1 MTHSHFYTS
10 YTAHGFASSLFPG
23 FFRLVYFLKAHLFT
37 SWACNPLFLPLGL
50 NGFSIHSLTLF
61 CPCYWASSFFWASK
75 NDHQHL
81 TPWTYEA
88 FLRFICELKTSLPF
102 LSFLLLFL
110 RGLFRTVDPNLYIF
124 FFSCHEQCCLFEFPS
139 LAVIL
144 KSSHRFINFI
154 PYLMADPSNPFVLV
168 LMPLVFKGKSL
179 QTLNTNIFSLS
190 NTNTSFVSLSS
201 LCSPSPTLSSV
212 YSDQPLRRDAS
223 ERLKLF
229 PP

>member
-1 MTHSHFYTS
+1 MKRFCDS
-10 YTAHGFASSLFPG
+10 YVNKRLPCPFCLSFFFSFAG
-23 FFRLVYFLKAHLFT
+23 FFEQ
-37 SWACNPLFLPLGL
+37 W
-50 NGFSIHSLTLF
+50 
-61 CPCYWASSFFWASK
+61 
-75 NDHQHL
+75 
-81 TPWTYEA
+81 TP
-88 FLRFICELKTSLPF
+88 I
-102 LSFLLLFL
+102 
-110 RGLFRTVDPNLYIF
+110 YIFF

-154 PYLMADPSNPFVLV
+154 PYLMADPSNPFVPV
-168 LMPLVFKGKSL
+168 LMSLVFKGKSL

-212 YSDQPLRRDAS
+212 YSDQPLRRDADKRS
-223 ERLKLF
+223 KLF